1 MVTEG
6 MSPDHQHHEP
16 LIDSADSPKEVEK
29 VEPRFQ
35 YTIVGPDDP
44 LADEARAVEETAF
57 DEFFDNDTE
66 LLEAEYGPYEAAS
79 TFLVCRDT
87 ESDKVTGV
95 MRFIRNNSY
104 GLKSLND
111 LGRTPWHRP
120 VDEVLTAS
128 GLDLDLDKTIDIAT
142 FAILPEY
149 RATNS
154 PEGAFTRQILFH
166 GLCQYTVET
175 GANAWV
181 TIIDDAARDVV
192 QTWAGA
198 PFHQYQDV
206 LQHAPL
212 APMPY
217 LGSKS
222 STPMWATMEEF
233 IPRLRRDNPHI
244 YAQYFDG
251 EGLDF
256 VKRVGTPE

>member
-1 MVTEG
+1 
-6 MSPDHQHHEP
+6 MSPEHSNSEP
-16 LIDSADSPKEVEK
+16 IVDVADSPKEVEK
-29 VEPRFQ
+29 VEPRFEF
-35 YTIVGPDDP
+35 TIVGPDDP

-57 DEFFDNDTE
+57 DEFFENDPE
-66 LLEAEYGPYEAAS
+66 QLEEEYGPYEAAS

-87 ESDKVTGV
+87 ESDRVTGV
-95 MRFIRNNSY
+95 MRFIRNSDA

-111 LGRTPWHRP
+111 LETKPWHRP
-120 VDEVLTAS
+120 VDEVLRAT

-149 RATNS
+149 RGTNS
-154 PEGAFTRQILFH
+154 PEGAFTRAILFH
-166 GLCQYTVET
+166 GLCTYTMET
-175 GANAWV
+175 GAEAWV
-181 TIIDDAARDVV
+181 TIIDNAARDVV
-192 QTWAGA
+192 QVWAGA

-233 IPRLRRDNPHI
+233 IPRLRRDNPDI
-244 YAQYFDG
+244 AAAYFDG
-251 EGLDF
+251 KGLDY
-256 VKRVGTPE
+256 VKRVGAPA